1 MDILSS
7 SSKVGLIL
15 ISGLGLVG
23 LYGLLD
29 EIDALDSSLAIEDLW
44 ETIGILGAL
53 SWSLAADDYL
63 RSYGSYSSKSTN
75 TLHDL

>member
-23 LYGLLD
+23 LYGRLD
-29 EIDALDSSLAIEDLW
+29 EIDALDSSFAIEDFCDA
-44 ETIGILGAL
+44 TDILGAL
-53 SWSLAADDYL
+53 SWSFAAYDYL
-63 RSYGSYSSKSTN
+63 RSYGSYSSRSTN